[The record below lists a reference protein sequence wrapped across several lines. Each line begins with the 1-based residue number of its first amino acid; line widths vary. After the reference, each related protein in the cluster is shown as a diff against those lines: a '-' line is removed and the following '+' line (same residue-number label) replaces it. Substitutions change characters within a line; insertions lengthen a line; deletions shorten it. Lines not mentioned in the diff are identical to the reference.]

1 MAVTLAA
8 LALLLAMGQDP
19 LRAAPPVHVDTDMT
33 VGHSTEGV
41 DAAAMQIRLFGASAD
56 DWRFLIEGAWG
67 GTATNLQTDAFGA
80 AYPYRGD
87 ARLMEAFVEKM
98 FRPAAGLIGVKAGR
112 YRTPFGISSRSDYAY
127 NGFLRAPLIRYGGN
141 FALSNE
147 FLETGADVLVGR
159 PHFNVE
165 SSLGTPT
172 DADDV
177 RRRSGLDTVVRAQ
190 AYAGSV
196 IVGASLLHTQTNL
209 PDAFATGAMVFRGV
223 DGRWMRGGVMLRGEW
238 IDGRPF
244 DAVSTRGGY
253 VDVSVHRVGMGP
265 VTVVGRA
272 ERLDYDA
279 GPFSKF
285 LRRYTAGARV
295 RLTPTFAAVVDVL
308 NQPEGLAS
316 SRRVAL
322 DAGVTCSLRF

>member
-1 MAVTLAA
+1 MTLAA
-8 LALLLAMGQDP
+8 LTLLVAMGQDP
-19 LRAAPPVHVDTDMT
+19 SRAAPPVHVDTDIT

-41 DAAAMQIRLFGASAD
+41 DAAATQIRLFGANAD

-67 GTATNLQTDAFGA
+67 GTTTSVPTDAFGA

-98 FRPAAGLIGVKAGR
+98 FRPAAALVGVKTGR

-147 FLETGADVLVGR
+147 FLETGVDVLVGR

-165 SSLGTPT
+165 SSLGAPT
-172 DADDV
+172 DADDLK
-177 RRRSGLDTVVRAQ
+177 RRSGLDAVVRAQ
-190 AYAGSV
+190 AYAGSF
-196 IVGASLLHTQTNL
+196 IVGASVLHTKPNM
-209 PDAFATGAMVFRGV
+209 PDPFAIGAMVFRGV
-223 DGRWMRGGVMLRGEW
+223 DARWMRDGVLVRGEW

-253 VDVSVHRVGMGP
+253 VDLSVHRVGMGP

-279 GPFSKF
+279 GPFSKY

-295 RLTPTFAAVVDVL
+295 RLTPIFAAIVDVL
-308 NQPEGLAS
+308 SQPEGLAS
-316 SRRVAL
+316 GPHAAL
-322 DAGVTCSLRF
+322 DAGMTCSLRF

>member
-1 MAVTLAA
+1 VTFEA

-19 LRAAPPVHVDTDMT
+19 SRTTSPVHVDTDIT

-41 DAAAMQIRLFGASAD
+41 DAAATQIRLFGANAD

-67 GTATNLQTDAFGA
+67 GTTTDVPTDAFGA
-80 AYPYRGD
+80 AYPYHGD

-98 FRPAAGLIGVKAGR
+98 FRPAAGLVGVKAGR
-112 YRTPFGISSRSDYAY
+112 YRTPFGISSRGDYAY

-147 FLETGADVLVGR
+147 FLETGVDVLVGK

-165 SSLGTPT
+165 SSFGAPT
-172 DADDV
+172 DADVV
-177 RRRSGLDTVVRAQ
+177 RRRSGLDAVVRAQ
-190 AYAGSV
+190 AYAGSF
-196 IVGASLLHTQTNL
+196 IVGTSFLHTQPNM

-223 DGRWMRGGVMLRGEW
+223 DGRWMRDGVMLRGEW

-253 VDVSVHRVGMGP
+253 LDLSMHRVGMGP

-279 GPFSKF
+279 GPFSKY

-295 RLTPTFAAVVDVL
+295 RLTPIFAALVDVL

-316 SRRVAL
+316 GRRVAL